1 MKLENRTLYF
11 GDNLDI
17 LREKFPS
24 ESIDLVYLD
33 PPFNSKKCYNVIFKD
48 NESQTHAFDD
58 TWSGFDPIKIKIIK
72 DELIL
77 KQENTNISN
86 IVSGFESILGEK
98 SGMFIYL
105 INMTQRLLELHR
117 VLKPTGSIYLHC
129 DSTASHYL
137 KIIMDIIFGSENFRN
152 EIIWFYPSMSAA
164 KKSFPAK
171 HDNIFFYSKSNTY
184 TFNGDSVR
192 EPYDQ
197 QTIDR
202 YKGDVIFPGGYKA
215 KMNELGRLPYDVWQ
229 IPPIRNVSKEKLGW
243 QTQKPE
249 KLLERIIKA
258 SSNPGDIVLDPFCGC
273 GTTVAVAERLGR
285 QWIGIDIATISI
297 DIMKDRLLKQSP
309 KIEIKIDGL
318 PKDLEG
324 AIKLAESDKYNFQNW
339 IIILL
344 NAKHAPNKTKEK
356 FKGKDYGIDGIIRYS
371 EINDKFK
378 TEYKNL
384 IISVKGG
391 GTGSK
396 DIRDLRGV
404 IEREKSSGGI
414 FVTLHEPTKDMLK
427 EAVQTGT
434 YKYQNK
440 DYPKLQIC
448 LVEDLLNGI
457 MPKIPDSKEEPDNY
471 KKAER
476 KEVEKRKQ
484 KSLFE

>member
-17 LREKFPS
+17 LREKIPD

-105 INMTQRLLELHR
+105 INMTQRLLELYR

-129 DSTASHYL
+129 DPTASHYL
-137 KIIMDIIFGSENFRN
+137 KIIMDIIFGNENFRN
-152 EIIWFYPSMSAA
+152 EIIWHYTGGLNAKNNYPT
-164 KKSFPAK
+164 K
-171 HDNIFFYSKSNTY
+171 HDSIFFYSKGNN
-184 TFNGDSVR
+184 FNFNIQR
-192 EPYDQ
+192 EPYAE
-197 QTIDR
+197 TSAYAKGGIVSAAGKKYMPNSEGKPID
-202 YKGDVIFPGGYKA
+202 
-215 KMNELGRLPYDVWQ
+215 DVWN
-229 IPPIRNVSKEKLGW
+229 IPIINPMSKERLGYP
-243 QTQKPE
+243 TQKPE
-249 KLLERIIKA
+249 KLLERIILA
-258 SSNPGDIVLDPFCGC
+258 SSNEGNIVLDPFCGC
-273 GTTVAVAERLGR
+273 GTTVSVAEQLNR
-285 QWIGIDIATISI
+285 QWIGIDIATVAI
-297 DIMKDRLLKQSP
+297 DIMKNRLIGNYPNIK
-309 KIEIKIDGL
+309 IKIDGL
-318 PKDLEG
+318 PKDFDG
-324 AIKLAESDKYNFQNW
+324 AKKLAESDKYNFQNW

-344 NAKHAPNKTKEK
+344 KAKHAPNKTKEK
-356 FKGKDYGIDGIIRYS
+356 FKGKDYEIDGIITYS

-391 GTGSK
+391 GISSK
-396 DIRDLRGV
+396 DIRDLNGV
-404 IEREKSSGGI
+404 IGREKASGGI

-427 EAVQTGT
+427 EAAQSGT
-434 YKYQNK
+434 YNYQNK

-448 LVEDLLNGI
+448 LVEDLLNGN
-457 MPKIPDSKEEPDNY
+457 MPKVPDSKEEPENY

-476 KEVEKRKQ
+476 KEVEKQRQ
-484 KSLFE
+484 RSLFE